1 MSGILKTY
9 DLSAVKLAIG
19 GILLGGY
26 AEGGGIEVAPAAP
39 VGEFSS
45 GADGEAVF
53 SRSNNDAV
61 FVTVT
66 VMETSAGY
74 RHLAQLAATQ
84 KAAVGRIP
92 PLPFSFSDP
101 INGTYITGAYCAF
114 MEHTTVSKGATA
126 GERVFRLVVPGV
138 LKTWQLGIL
147 NLT

>member
-26 AEGGGIEVAPAAP
+26 AEDGGIEVEPAAP

-61 FVTVT
+61 FVTIT
-66 VMETSAGY
+66 VNISDLINTNYFDHDRVIIHRSISIDDHQCDRMTSY
-74 RHLAQLAATQ
+74 RKKFLNCGCPSDKPVQIGMPFKIQL
-84 KAAVGRIP
+84 VLVRI
-92 PLPFSFSDP
+92 
-101 INGTYITGAYCAF
+101 
-114 MEHTTVSKGATA
+114 V
-126 GERVFRLVVPGV
+126 
-138 LKTWQLGIL
+138 
-147 NLT
+147 

>member
-1 MSGILKTY
+1 M
-9 DLSAVKLAIG
+9 
-19 GILLGGY
+19 
-26 AEGGGIEVAPAAP
+26 
-39 VGEFSS
+39 GEFSS

-101 INGTYITGAYCAF
+101 SMGPISRGPIARSWST
-114 MEHTTVSKGATA
+114 
-126 GERVFRLVVPGV
+126 PP
-138 LKTWQLGIL
+138 
-147 NLT
+147 

>member
-26 AEGGGIEVAPAAP
+26 AEGVAGLALGRP

-84 KAAVGRIP
+84 RP
-92 PLPFSFSDP
+92 PWGVFLPFPSRSLTPSMGP
-101 INGTYITGAYCAF
+101 ISRGPIARSWST
-114 MEHTTVSKGATA
+114 
-126 GERVFRLVVPGV
+126 PP
-138 LKTWQLGIL
+138 
-147 NLT
+147 